1 MKVDY
6 YESHFRDGNG
16 RRGSALR
23 GSNKLIDKYAKA
35 LRSEK
40 NSSNQSVSGSKEK
53 TPHSG
58 SYEMHES
65 DENEIRSEHFD
76 IVEDNLNP
84 NSLGAKKFNEQMKRN
99 GTSPS
104 VENDHFGPLQNSYEL
119 KQGTGSEQNYEK
131 G

>member
-1 MKVDY
+1 
-6 YESHFRDGNG
+6 
-16 RRGSALR
+16 
-23 GSNKLIDKYAKA
+23 
-35 LRSEK
+35 
-40 NSSNQSVSGSKEK
+40 
-53 TPHSG
+53 
-58 SYEMHES
+58 MHES